1 MTQNDNIQADTPA
14 QGANEEQYASLEE
27 AVFGS
32 DNVEGSGNI
41 SDIFNNPGN
50 EGNVEQAP
58 AQGQPPVNE
67 GVDTQ
72 EAPPVDGDNDTKRYQ
87 YWQSQADK
95 YKNELEQVQGA
106 QHQAAPVAPVQPQ
119 EVPQEQPNE
128 FPPAPDRPARPRT
141 FSREEAYTD
150 PSSDS
155 ARYLDAKEDWDEQ
168 MVEYNSLQ
176 TQYQNAVLQEKF
188 DTMEN
193 QRVEEAKRQQ
203 ASQAAA
209 KEQADIVQYVTGHHG
224 MSQEQASDFMTKMSD
239 PSSINIDNLVQLYR
253 MQAGNAAPQQNV
265 APAQPSD
272 TFQQTRNAQQV
283 PSSMGVMPS
292 GQSNT
297 DGRSMEDKMMDTMVG
312 NFNDKNPWK

>member
-58 AQGQPPVNE
+58 EQGQPPVNE

-72 EAPPVDGDNDTKRYQ
+72 EAPPVNGDNDTKRYQ

-95 YKNELEQVQGA
+95 YKNELAEVQNG
-106 QHQAAPVAPVQPQ
+106 QPQVAPVQPQ
-119 EVPQEQPNE
+119 EVPQEQSNE

-193 QRVEEAKRQQ
+193 QRVETAKRQE

-224 MSQEQASDFMTKMSD
+224 MSQEQATDFMANMSD

-265 APAQPSD
+265 ASAQPSD

-292 GQSNT
+292 GQSNN
-297 DGRSMEDKMMDTMVG
+297 DGRTMEDKMMDSMVG
-312 NFNDKNPWK
+312 NFNQKNPWK